1 MKPVD
6 RFIEFNSRLQ
16 EFIARRRA
24 DDALFN
30 QLALGLFALQFEH
43 VAPYRQLCLARR
55 VAPGG
60 VAHWGAIPAVPA
72 AAFKDFEMTSLPV
85 EDRPVVFHSSGT
97 TEQRPGRHFHN
108 IHSLAVYE
116 SSLLPWFKSHVLP
129 DAKRI
134 GFILLT
140 PPPVLAPR
148 SSLVRMFEC
157 VRREFGSP
165 DSVFVGETGTGGAWE
180 LNHELV
186 VAALRQATGTR
197 RPVALL
203 GAAFSF
209 VHLLDHLSEHAL
221 RFDLPPGSRVMETG
235 GYKGRSRTLP
245 KAELHARIT
254 DLLGVPDSQIICEYG
269 MSELGSQAY
278 DGAAGIPGPS
288 SPRIFRFPPWAR
300 ARIVSPETGREV
312 GDNET
317 GLIQVFDLANLRSVM
332 AIQTEDLGTRRDDG
346 FELAGRAARA
356 EPRGCSLMMS

>member
-1 MKPVD
+1 MKSVD
-6 RFIEFNSRLQ
+6 RFIEFNSRLE
-16 EFIARRRA
+16 EFIARCRT
-24 DDALFN
+24 DDAQFN
-30 QLALGLFALQFEH
+30 QLALELFALQFEH
-43 VAPYRQLCLARR
+43 VAPYRQWCLARGA
-55 VAPGG
+55 APGA
-60 VAHWGAIPAVPA
+60 VAHWDSIPAVPA
-72 AAFKDFEMTSLPV
+72 AAFKDFEMTSLPIG
-85 EDRPVVFHSSGT
+85 DRPVVLHSSGT
-97 TEQRPGRHFHN
+97 TEQRPSRHFHN
-108 IHSLAVYE
+108 THSLAVYE
-116 SSLLPWFKSHVLP
+116 SSLLPWFKSHLLP

-134 GFILLT
+134 GFMLLT
-140 PPPVLAPR
+140 PPPALAPH

-165 DSVFVGETGTGGAWE
+165 DSMFAGETGTSGTWE

-186 VAALRQATGTR
+186 VAALRQATVTR

-209 VHLLDHLSEHAL
+209 VHLLDHLSEQEL

-254 DLLGVPDSQIICEYG
+254 DLLGVPDSQIVCEYG

-278 DGAAGIPGPS
+278 DRAAGNPAP

-300 ARIVSPETGREV
+300 ARIVSPETGRKV

-317 GLIQVFDLANLRSVM
+317 GLIQIFDLTNLRSVM
-332 AIQTEDLGTRRDDG
+332 AIQTEDLGTRHEDG
-346 FELAGRAARA
+346 FELAGRAVRA